1 MNSINKASILS
12 KALYVQDIS
21 IYIEQ
26 EKEKLQKEILRRAIE
41 ARIKEYGPNCDLNDL
56 DVSSVTDMS
65 SLFAWSEFNGDI
77 SNWDVSN
84 VKDTGSMFY
93 KSKFNG
99 DISRWNTSNV
109 RNMRYMFG
117 CSKFNEDI
125 SKWDVS
131 NVENMSNMFCE
142 SKFNGDI
149 SKWNVSRVRNMSYMF
164 AHSDFE
170 QNLSNWTIVPGTLT
184 VCMLQRDTPHD
195 IPFPPRFRPK
205 GLKRDA
211 Y

>member
-1 MNSINKASILS
+1 MTDAN
-12 KALYVQDIS
+12 
-21 IYIEQ
+21 IE
-26 EKEKLQKEILRRAIE
+26 KSKLQKEILKRTIK
-41 ARIKEYGPNCDLNDL
+41 ARIEKYGPNCNLNDL
-56 DVSSVTDMS
+56 DVSSITDMS
-65 SLFAWSEFNGDI
+65 YLFCRTE
-77 SNWDVSN
+77 
-84 VKDTGSMFY
+84 
-93 KSKFNG
+93 
-99 DISRWNTSNV
+99 
-109 RNMRYMFG
+109 
-117 CSKFNEDI
+117 
-125 SKWDVS
+125 
-131 NVENMSNMFCE
+131 
-142 SKFNGDI
+142 FNGDI